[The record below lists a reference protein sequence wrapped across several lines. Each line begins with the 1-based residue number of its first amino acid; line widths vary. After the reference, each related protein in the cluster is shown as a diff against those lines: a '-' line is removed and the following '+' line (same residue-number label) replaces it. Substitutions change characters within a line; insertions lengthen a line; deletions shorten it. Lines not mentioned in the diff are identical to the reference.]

1 MRAQTL
7 AQLSCLSPNSHHN
20 FIVNYYLFLLIVIMP
35 NPCAGLKD
43 FCESLSGI
51 CRRIENIQPQSIS
64 ISSMNEQFTNT
75 PHIKYSYLGLS
86 AHKYPDIENN
96 NLPWPGVMF
105 CQRRNVIGKCVSCH
119 NGRNVPAAYWPRLPS
134 DQSELMPGPKHS
146 LRHTFTDNFR
156 GIYDCIVSAACVRW
170 QKNTKHSW
178 CHLLRVTS
186 GQQHIMGPGPAVIR
200 LSALRTLSRSIV
212 AKYRSDEMLLITQS
226 WFCVVNE
233 WDYNSRLR
241 YVGEL

>member
-1 MRAQTL
+1 MSAYSPMTDFLPTLPPCVLLRRPQSWPIRDLGFQLLTNESSYIYPSSPVSLQT
-7 AQLSCLSPNSHHN
+7 HHN
-20 FIVNYYLFLLIVIMP
+20 FIVNNYLFLQIVIMP

-96 NLPWPGVMF
+96 NLPTWPGVMF

-119 NGRNVPAAYWPRLPS
+119 KGRNVPAAYWPRLPS
-134 DQSELMPGPKHS
+134 DQSKLMPGPKHS
-146 LRHTFTDNFR
+146 LCHTFTDNFR
-156 GIYDCIVSAACVRW
+156 GIYDCIVCAACVRW
-170 QKNTKHSW
+170 LQNTPDVTCSW
-178 CHLLRVTS
+178 S
-186 GQQHIMGPGPAVIR
+186 P
-200 LSALRTLSRSIV
+200 
-212 AKYRSDEMLLITQS
+212 
-226 WFCVVNE
+226 VV
-233 WDYNSRLR
+233 SST
-241 YVGEL
+241 